1 MIVNN
6 RSPERFQFPVSRLF
20 VQSSQQIGKIGAIPV
35 SCFDEFYPA
44 LEKSSFAMVMAVIA
58 LGQPE

>member
-1 MIVNN
+1 LP
-6 RSPERFQFPVSRLF
+6 STEAPVYEIAVLRPM
-20 VQSSQQIGKIGAIPV
+20 SQQIGKLGAIPV
-35 SCFDEFYPA
+35 SCFDESYLA